1 MEEEKITKE
10 NAEVIDQ
17 DKENLIARENDAND
31 TTDGVAKSI
40 ASRFSKSGLGIKPVK
55 FSKVIGRVILF
66 VVFLIIINPSMIPF
80 LPPKAK
86 ETLSATW
93 GKVFGD
99 VDSIYK
105 SFSFNIATICQIIAI
120 ILLMVMI
127 TSIAMF
133 VLEHLKPKTAKG
145 RSFVTLFRSA
155 VTYITTIIGFFWCLN
170 AFGVNVSTIFAS
182 VGILTLVV
190 GFGAQS
196 LVEDLITGIFLVFE
210 EQFNVGDIIEVG
222 GFRGTVET
230 IGIRITTIRDPGG
243 NLKLVNNSD
252 IRNILNRSS
261 STSVAVTEVSVAYNT
276 DIEKVEKLF
285 ETLMPEIRK
294 KYPDIFLED
303 PKYVGLQTLGNDGM
317 VLKIIGNV
325 KEKDIFA
332 APRLLNREIKIAFD
346 KAGIE
351 IPFPQVVVHEA
362 K

>member
-1 MEEEKITKE
+1 M
-10 NAEVIDQ
+10 
-17 DKENLIARENDAND
+17 
-31 TTDGVAKSI
+31 
-40 ASRFSKSGLGIKPVK
+40 
-55 FSKVIGRVILF
+55 
-66 VVFLIIINPSMIPF
+66 VFLVIINPSIIPF
-80 LPPKAK
+80 LPANVK
-86 ETLSATW
+86 ETLGSTW
-93 GKVFGD
+93 GKMFGD
-99 VDSIYK
+99 VDAVYK
-105 SFSFNIATICQIIAI
+105 SFSLDIPTVCQIVAI
-120 ILLMVMI
+120 ILLMVMV

-145 RSFVTLFRSA
+145 RSIITLFRSA
-155 VTYITTIIGFFWCLN
+155 VTYITTIFGFFWCLN
-170 AFGVNVSTIFAS
+170 ALGVNVSTIFAS

-285 ETLMPEIRK
+285 ETLMPKIRE
-294 KYPDIFLED
+294 KYPDIFMED
-303 PKYVGLQTLGNDGM
+303 PKYVGLQTLGSDGM
-317 VLKIIGNV
+317 VLKIIGSV
-325 KEKDIFA
+325 REKDIFI

-346 KAGIE
+346 EAGIE
-351 IPFPQVVVHEA
+351 IPFLQIVVHEA
-362 K
+362 KH